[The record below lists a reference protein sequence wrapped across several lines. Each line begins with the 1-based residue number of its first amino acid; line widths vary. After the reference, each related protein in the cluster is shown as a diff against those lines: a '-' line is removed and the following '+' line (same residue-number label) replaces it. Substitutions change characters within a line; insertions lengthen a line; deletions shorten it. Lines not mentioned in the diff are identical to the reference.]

1 MLPDAEC
8 VKILDE
14 ILKALDIGEFQI
26 KINHRKIL
34 DGVFEMCGVP
44 ADKFRTICSSVDKL
58 DKTLWEDVRTEMIDE
73 KGLSP
78 EVADAI
84 GKQVR
89 TSGTPTEVITRLKEK
104 EDFMKNKNAKDGLE
118 SMELLVKYCTLMGI
132 NESILNFDLSLARG
146 LDYYTGII
154 YEGVLLGEYS
164 SEYSEERSFRRRGKM
179 YVISYNV
186 F

>member
-8 VKILDE
+8 IKIVEE
-14 ILKALDIGEFQI
+14 ILTALEVGEFQI

-58 DKTLWEDVRTEMIDE
+58 DKTFWEDVRTEMIDE
-73 KGLSP
+73 KGLTP

-84 GKQVR
+84 GGHIR
-89 TSGTPTEVITRLKEK
+89 LSGTPSDVISQLKTR
-104 EDFMKNKNAKDGLE
+104 EDFLKNKNAKEGLD
-118 SMELLVKYCTLMGI
+118 SMELLVKYCNLMGI
-132 NESILNFDLSLARG
+132 NESTLNFDLSLARG

-154 YEGVLLGEYS
+154 YEAVLLS
-164 SEYSEERSFRRRGKM
+164 KLIL
-179 YVISYNV
+179 VI
-186 F
+186 